1 MDLFATRGEKVF
13 FVLNYIFLGLLAFL
27 ALFPFYLV
35 VVRAIAPTVDYVVR
49 DVVLYPSKITW
60 QYFEMLFNDPAT
72 KIWVAYQ
79 NTIFTTVVGT
89 LINMVMTIISAF
101 PLAERKL
108 PFRSQI
114 TFFILI
120 PMFIG
125 GTLLPCYILYS
136 SLGLLN
142 TLWVLIIPGAIGT
155 YNLLLYRNFLM
166 QLPEE
171 LLEASIID
179 GCSQLQTIWY
189 IILPLSKAALATI
202 GLFYAVGHWNA
213 WFYHMVFL
221 KSRSKYPLQLI
232 LREILITNDMS
243 SMTKVVDIGSYT
255 NDRYKLLVRY
265 ATIIIATLP
274 ILTVY
279 PFAQRFFV
287 KGVMIGAVKG

>member
-1 MDLFATRGEKVF
+1 MDLFATRGEKTF
-13 FVLNYIFLGLLAFL
+13 FAINYLFLGLLAFC

-60 QYFEMLFNDPAT
+60 QYFDMLFNDPAT

-79 NTIFTTVVGT
+79 NTIFITVVGT
-89 LINMVMTIISAF
+89 LISMILTVISAF
-101 PLAERKL
+101 PLAEKKL

-114 TFFILI
+114 TFFVLA

-125 GTLLPCYILYS
+125 GGLLPSFILYS
-136 SLGLLN
+136 RLGLIN

-179 GCSQLQTIWY
+179 GCSQVQTIWHVV
-189 IILPLSKAALATI
+189 LPLSKAALATI
-202 GLFYAVGHWNA
+202 GLFYAVGIWSTFSPA
-213 WFYHMVFL
+213 VFFISPARQDLQILQIFLYNIIVSRTEVGTNIIEEGGYRPSPEGL
-221 KSRSKYPLQLI
+221 K
-232 LREILITNDMS
+232 
-243 SMTKVVDIGSYT
+243 
-255 NDRYKLLVRY
+255 
-265 ATIIIATLP
+265 AAATLAVTVP
-274 ILTVY
+274 VLCVY
-279 PFAQRFFV
+279 PFLQKYFV
-287 KGVMIGAVKG
+287 KGVVIGSLKG